1 MKMCSR
7 LNNQISQIFGT
18 SISIMVLLE
27 MNANYVSFV
36 GSCVWVGQHAAKR
49 LRLQHLAS
57 VQAIPLLS
65 KCVSTG
71 FERTDALLRLLYV
84 WRFMSM

>member
-1 MKMCSR
+1 
-7 LNNQISQIFGT
+7 
-18 SISIMVLLE
+18 MVLLE

-57 VQAIPLLS
+57 VQAIPVLS

-71 FERTDALLRLLYV
+71 SERTDALLRLLYC
-84 WRFMSM
+84 MSGVLCQCESGYDGIRGAT

>member
-1 MKMCSR
+1 
-7 LNNQISQIFGT
+7 
-18 SISIMVLLE
+18 MVLLE

-57 VQAIPLLS
+57 VQAIPVLS
-65 KCVSTG
+65 KCVSTD
-71 FERTDALLRLLYV
+71 FERTFTICLAFYVNVRAGMPGYGVLLER
-84 WRFMSM
+84 R